1 MENTFQGRSQIWIL
15 SRGFKIMVDY
25 KRESQTTSTISLQR
39 YCNKVTTERQHHLG
53 AVISSSKYKHKC
65 VQNKT
70 DEIIKKIKVLSM
82 IAKSEPQ
89 TACTCFITTFKHKP
103 TFFVLQNRYSF
114 VKTNANNNKTKIEI
128 MQSQTRNKISSP
140 HYVYIMRH
148 NIYRT

>member
-103 TFFVLQNRYSF
+103 TFFVLQNRYTF
-114 VKTNANNNKTKIEI
+114 VKTNANNSKTKIEI
-128 MQSQTRNKISSP
+128 MQSQTRNKISLP

-148 NIYRT
+148 HIYRT

>member
-1 MENTFQGRSQIWIL
+1 MENTFHGRPQIWIL

-89 TACTCFITTFKHKP
+89 TACTCFLTTFKHKP
-103 TFFVLQNRYSF
+103 TFFVLQNRYTF
-114 VKTNANNNKTKIEI
+114 VKTNANNSKTKIEI
-128 MQSQTRNKISSP
+128 MQSQTRNKISLP